1 MIITFSGTDG
11 IGKST
16 QIVNAMKLLKSKGIE
31 FRVQYV
37 REGNTPVIKA
47 FRKATSRG
55 SSMQLVNNIIIRTIG
70 IAISWIELAYY
81 WGVQLRLI
89 NKPHRF
95 VLCDRYL
102 WDTYVD
108 LTCKCPKLRET
119 SLLWRILEKIVP
131 TPDASILYI
140 ASAEQIAE
148 RLRQKEELFSMS
160 EIANALELYDSL
172 QNKFDCIVATSEN
185 SNSVFEHTVSLIM
198 NLDQQRN
205 QIESILALYRQSAN
219 RQHNTTDE

>member
-11 IGKST
+11 VGKST
-16 QIVNAMKLLKSKGIE
+16 QIVNAMKLFKSKGID

-37 REGNTPVIKA
+37 RGGNTPVIQA
-47 FRKATSRG
+47 FRRATSRG
-55 SSMQLVNNIIIRTIG
+55 SRVRLVNNITIRTIG
-70 IAISWIELAYY
+70 IAIFWIELAYY
-81 WGVQLRLI
+81 WGFQLRLI
-89 NKPHRF
+89 NKSHRF

-108 LTCKCPKLRET
+108 LKCKYPEQRET

-148 RLRQKEELFSMS
+148 RLRQKEEPFSMS
-160 EIANALELYDSL
+160 KIESALKQYDSL
-172 QNKFDCIVATSEN
+172 QNKFNCIVDTSED
-185 SNSVFEHTVSLIM
+185 SNTVFEHTLSLIM

-205 QIESILALYRQSAN
+205 QIESILDLYW
-219 RQHNTTDE
+219 